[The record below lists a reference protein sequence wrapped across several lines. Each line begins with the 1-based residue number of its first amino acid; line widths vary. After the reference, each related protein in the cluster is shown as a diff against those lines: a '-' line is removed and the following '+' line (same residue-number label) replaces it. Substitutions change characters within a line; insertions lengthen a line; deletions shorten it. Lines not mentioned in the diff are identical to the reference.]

1 MVEAHEEWEKLYHTF
16 ESDFE
21 RGRVVIPE
29 GMSEPTTEMGKFELF
44 KSTQDFKEYADKF
57 PEYRGRLP
65 HLHIHP
71 DDIMHDIALHGKI
84 HFGDIAFLFITPL
97 IEQLEE
103 YHEGQAIHQYVAGME
118 DTGMPHKAKFLAD
131 FSVKNGAPK
140 TRKENLV
147 EGLKTASYV
156 PFLSSSSRTK
166 KDLEQRVQNII
177 AKDLDLRKARA
188 SPHSFILHCLLSQ

>member
-1 MVEAHEEWEKLYHTF
+1 MNGTIYEPRCFEEMVEAHEEWEKLYHTF
-16 ESDFE
+16 QSDFE

-44 KSTQDFKEYADKF
+44 KTTQDFKDYADWVQRKAA
-57 PEYRGRLP
+57 P

-84 HFGDIAFLFITPL
+84 HFGDIAFSFITPL

-131 FSVKNGAPK
+131 FSVKMVLLKWEKK
-140 TRKENLV
+140 TL
-147 EGLKTASYV
+147 LKV
-156 PFLSSSSRTK
+156 
-166 KDLEQRVQNII
+166 
-177 AKDLDLRKARA
+177 
-188 SPHSFILHCLLSQ
+188 